1 MCGYIIS
8 YQGFWL
14 EQDSKPISRS
24 PKSKWSAL
32 DLESGLPRTWLGRSL
47 GFLVGGLGATK
58 CWKTSNQLLK
68 DRYSMFFQGVTILM
82 WTRLYYHNKW
92 FPNKKTQKLWRTC
105 FDEEETAH
113 DQRPVF
119 TLIGETLSIPLLSM
133 KTWPLPGSHYLS
145 LAETRHG
152 SRFNIF
158 SGVICW
164 YNIVKRGG
172 DQS

>member
-32 DLESGLPRTWLGRSL
+32 DLESGLPRTWLGRSF

-82 WTRLYYHNKW
+82 WTRLYYHKW
-92 FPNKKTQKLWRTC
+92 FPNKKLKNYGGPVLMRRKLPMISGQSLHWSVRRCRFRCCLWRRGRCQVHIT
-105 FDEEETAH
+105 F
-113 DQRPVF
+113 RW
-119 TLIGETLSIPLLSM
+119 L
-133 KTWPLPGSHYLS
+133 K
-145 LAETRHG
+145 LAMVAVLAFFQVWFADFAGIT
-152 SRFNIF
+152 
-158 SGVICW
+158 
-164 YNIVKRGG
+164 
-172 DQS
+172 